1 MKLNTEK
8 KTKRNSSKSGNFVQ
22 LGILL
27 VLILFAPFISISQ
40 EKEYIVTNNN
50 DTIFGK
56 VIRGTNYLNPTKVTF
71 KIKNK
76 KGKKTLINPS
86 EVKTI
91 RSMRGIDGD
100 CYISTI
106 YDKWFIKKIING
118 RITVYQLIGGVVFYV
133 SKDDSKIVSTDIG
146 WFFSGKKAHAQ
157 VRLLIEDNS
166 EILKEFDSLKGSER
180 NIMYIIKKKNNAEK
194 QTIANSDH
202 N

>member
-1 MKLNTEK
+1 MKLNTGK
-8 KTKRNSSKSGNFVQ
+8 KTKRNSLKSGNFVQ

-146 WFFSGKKAHAQ
+146 WFFFWQKSPCSSKTFNRRQ
-157 VRLLIEDNS
+157 L
-166 EILKEFDSLKGSER
+166 
-180 NIMYIIKKKNNAEK
+180 
-194 QTIANSDH
+194 
-202 N
+202 

>member
-1 MKLNTEK
+1 MKLNTGK
-8 KTKRNSSKSGNFVQ
+8 KTKRNSLKSGNFVQ

-118 RITVYQLIGGVVFYV
+118 RIKVYQLIDGVIFYV
-133 SKDDSKIVSTDIG
+133 SKDDSQIVSTDIG

-180 NIMYIIKKKNNAEK
+180 NIMYIIKKYNNAEK

>member
-1 MKLNTEK
+1 LNTGK

-180 NIMYIIKKKNNAEK
+180 NIMYIIKKYNNAEK

>member
-1 MKLNTEK
+1 MKLNTGK

-118 RITVYQLIGGVVFYV
+118 RIKVYQLIDGVIFYV
-133 SKDDSKIVSTDIG
+133 SKDDSQIVSTDIG

-180 NIMYIIKKKNNAEK
+180 NIMYIIKKYNNAEK

>member
-1 MKLNTEK
+1 MELNTGN
-8 KTKRNSSKSGNFVQ
+8 TKINSSKSGDFAQ
-22 LGILL
+22 LGVLL
-27 VLILFAPFISISQ
+27 VLILFVPFISISQ

-50 DTIFGK
+50 DTIYGK
-56 VIRGTNYLNPTKVTF
+56 VIRGTNYFNPSKVIF
-71 KIKNK
+71 KIKNE

-91 RSMRGIDGD
+91 RSIRGIDGD

-118 RITVYQLIGGVVFYV
+118 RIKVYQLIGGVVFYV

-157 VRLLIEDNS
+157 VRLLVEDNS

-180 NIMYIIKKKNNAEK
+180 KIMYIIEKYNNAEK
-194 QTIANSDH
+194 QTIANSDR

>member
-1 MKLNTEK
+1 MKLNTVK
-8 KTKRNSSKSGNFVQ
+8 KTKRNSLKSGNFVQ

-180 NIMYIIKKKNNAEK
+180 NIMYIIKKYNNAEK